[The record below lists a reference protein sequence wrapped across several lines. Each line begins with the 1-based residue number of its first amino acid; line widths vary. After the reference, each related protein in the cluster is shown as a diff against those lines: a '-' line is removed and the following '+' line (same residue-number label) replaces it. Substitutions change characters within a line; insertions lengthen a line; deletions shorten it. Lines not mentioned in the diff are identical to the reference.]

1 MFGIIFISI
10 FFDRDWL
17 NMQTSTKV
25 TVLAGMGG
33 FLDGYDFI
41 VFVAALSLITISL
54 GTITTADKGLLL
66 GMAFLGAFFGSIL
79 LGHYTDKVGRK
90 RIFVITLA
98 LFALAALFM
107 GFAINYVWL
116 FIGRFIIGFSLGA
129 DYAVSWTMVSE
140 FSPKRVRAGL
150 ISYLQLI
157 YSIGAL
163 ISYLVVVA
171 LLSTGDLDWRIAI
184 WIGIIPALVTLFLRR
199 NIPESPRWLATQG
212 KITQAKDII
221 NSSHTEIS
229 VNSLEILEQD
239 NKKSFGLLFSHKY
252 RRRISGTIVIQM
264 LAFFLFIPVT
274 IYTPT
279 VLTLLG
285 FSKSLEYILLGST
298 IEWIFIIF
306 GFLVGVFLIDKM
318 KRKIAA
324 SLSFIIIG
332 IMLIVLMTLRPTGLA
347 ILLPWGIMAFFLS
360 FGSAV
365 IWTWSSELFPT
376 AARGLA
382 QGLNT
387 AANRIIGFGGS
398 TVDAVLLAGGISTFY
413 IILLTVC
420 IVLILA
426 IIFWINVETRGVSLE
441 QISEGVPSGGMK

>member
-1 MFGIIFISI
+1 MKFYLKIS
-10 FFDRDWL
+10 
-17 NMQTSTKV
+17 T
-25 TVLAGMGG
+25 LAGMGA

-79 LGHYTDKVGRK
+79 LGHYTDKIGRK
-90 RIFVITLA
+90 RIFLITIA

-107 GFAINYVWL
+107 GFAVNYVWL

-140 FSPKRVRAGL
+140 FSPRRLRAGL

-163 ISYLVVVA
+163 ISYLIVVA
-171 LLSTGDLDWRIAI
+171 LLSAGDLDWRIAI
-184 WIGIIPALVTLFLRR
+184 WIGIVPALVTLFLRR
-199 NIPESPRWLATQG
+199 SIPESPRWLAAQG
-212 KITQAKDII
+212 RTKEAKDII
-221 NSSHTEIS
+221 TSTSTEIS
-229 VNSLEILEQD
+229 NDNLEILKQV
-239 NKKSFGLLFSHKY
+239 NKKSFSILFSHKY
-252 RRRISGTIVIQM
+252 VRRMSGTIIIQM

-279 VLTLLG
+279 VLALLG

-306 GFLVGVFLIDKM
+306 GFLAGVFLIDKM

-332 IMLIVLMTLRPTGLA
+332 IMLIVLMVLRPTGLS
-347 ILLPWGIMAFFLS
+347 ILLPWGVMAFFLS

-376 AARGLA
+376 TARGLA

-398 TVDAVLLAGGISTFY
+398 TVDAVLLARGISAFY
-413 IILLTVC
+413 VILLTVC
-420 IVLILA
+420 VILILA
-426 IIFWINVETRGVSLE
+426 ILFWINVETKGVSLE
-441 QISEGVPSGGMK
+441 QISEGVPTGGKE